1 MGHTNTLT
9 AKPRTKATPVASRIA
24 RGSVDVR
31 GGNMN
36 FEYKDMFSLTSVE
49 RIEVVKQGVPSL
61 WLNKISAD
69 MVVPKDRL
77 FHWLGIPRATAN
89 RKVKSG
95 DALDRQQSEPTLG
108 MARLVGLVQNVVEQ
122 SGNVEG
128 FDAARWTAEF
138 LERPNPALGGK
149 LPGDFMDTADGRGL
163 VESLILQQQAGT
175 YA

>member
-1 MGHTNTLT
+1 MSQSHSL
-9 AKPRTKATPVASRIA
+9 ADKPSKVPRTSGRPAKDSVRAGGRVFVA
-24 RGSVDVR
+24 G
-31 GGNMN
+31 
-36 FEYKDMFSLTSVE
+36 EYLKMFHLSSVE
-49 RIEVVKQGVPSL
+49 RFTVVKQGVPAS
-61 WLNKISAD
+61 WLNRISTD

-77 FHWLGIPRATAN
+77 FIWLGIPRATAN

-108 MARLVGLVQNVVEQ
+108 MARLVGLVQNIVEQ
-122 SGNVEG
+122 SGNVDG

-149 LPGDFMDTADGRGL
+149 PPGDFMDTADGRAL
-163 VESLILQQQAGT
+163 VESLILQQQTGA

>member
-1 MGHTNTLT
+1 MSH
-9 AKPRTKATPVASRIA
+9 PRTLAAKSRPKATGAASRIA
-24 RGSVDVR
+24 HDSVDLRV
-31 GGNMN
+31 GNII
-36 FEYKDMFSLTSVE
+36 FEYKDVFSLSSVE

-61 WLNKISAD
+61 WLNKISTD

-108 MARLVGLVQNVVEQ
+108 MARLVGLVRNVVEQ

-149 LPGDFMDTADGRGL
+149 PPGDFMDTADGRGL